1 MVRLSVFLG
10 QILSDIAN
18 ARTQTDSYA
27 ASTSELY
34 HADPFVKNLPI
45 PHYIIESAELDVPL
59 IVVGIDKSEDEFAGQ
74 CAKLYTVI
82 NEKLPLILM
91 RNFKY
96 SYARKKES
104 ENAENEEK
112 SVSEEKLR
120 LELSKEERKNE
131 KRKTGYDC
139 EFSDAQLNKYR
150 GSTVHIA
157 EKVVKSLEKYLDA
170 YNYDIVKI
178 LDLTDEFISVLER
191 EIKADTATYEKDIF
205 PYADLSA
212 IKSAANYIGNIMF
225 FEFKKIMRSSAAVQV
240 DASTVHMNEYST
252 KDCLMHI
259 RLKIKEQDLS
269 LLVEEEENGRERR
282 FLSLS

>member
-1 MVRLSVFLG
+1 M
-10 QILSDIAN
+10 
-18 ARTQTDSYA
+18 
-27 ASTSELY
+27 
-34 HADPFVKNLPI
+34 PI

-74 CAKLYTVI
+74 CAKLYSVI

-91 RNFKY
+91 RNFKF
-96 SYARKKES
+96 SYARKKEF
-104 ENAENEEK
+104 ENAEKEEK

-120 LELSKEERKNE
+120 LELSKEERKSV

-139 EFSDAQLNKYR
+139 EFSDAQLNKYQS
-150 GSTVHIA
+150 STVKIA
-157 EKVVKSLEKYLDA
+157 EKVVKALEKYLDA

-191 EIKADTATYEKDIF
+191 EIKADTATYEKEIF

-240 DASTVHMNEYST
+240 DASTVHMNEYAT

-259 RLKIKEQDLS
+259 RLKINEQDLS